1 MTSCFFY
8 PKQVR
13 KDLHPDLSAVFRPL
27 TRDDATNSFLMRSSR
42 RPWVVNWAQSAACT
56 QLRKFMSLTDA
67 NAMLGRG
74 KMQVLTEAQARDLL
88 AIDDDIPGDI
98 PGGAD
103 SSPGMNPSLGTRG
116 VLLDVGAGEGGT
128 FLFLFAWELSLLV
141 SRLVSVRAI
150 RLTSCFV
157 FYSSRGDRDAE
168 ASRGLRRRRRH
179 GSLGTDGPT
188 FTAEKV

>member
-1 MTSCFFY
+1 MFFN

-13 KDLHPDLSAVFRPL
+13 KDLHPDLAAVFRPL

-88 AIDDDIPGDI
+88 AIDIDI

-103 SSPGMNPSLGTRG
+103 SSPGTDSSLGTRG

-128 FLFLFAWELSLLV
+128 FLV
-141 SRLVSVRAI
+141 
-150 RLTSCFV
+150 
-157 FYSSRGDRDAE
+157 
-168 ASRGLRRRRRH
+168 
-179 GSLGTDGPT
+179 
-188 FTAEKV
+188 

>member
-1 MTSCFFY
+1 MGNVTETSCFFF

-13 KDLHPDLSAVFRPL
+13 KDLHPDLAAVFRPL

-103 SSPGMNPSLGTRG
+103 SSQGTDSSPGTRG

-128 FLFLFAWELSLLV
+128 FLV
-141 SRLVSVRAI
+141 
-150 RLTSCFV
+150 
-157 FYSSRGDRDAE
+157 
-168 ASRGLRRRRRH
+168 
-179 GSLGTDGPT
+179 
-188 FTAEKV
+188 

>member
-1 MTSCFFY
+1 MTETSCFFY

-13 KDLHPDLSAVFRPL
+13 EDLHPDLAAVFRPL

-150 RLTSCFV
+150 RLTSCF
-157 FYSSRGDRDAE
+157 F
-168 ASRGLRRRRRH
+168 
-179 GSLGTDGPT
+179 
-188 FTAEKV
+188 

>member
-1 MTSCFFY
+1 MLMIRRVFILV
-8 PKQVR
+8 KQVR
-13 KDLHPDLSAVFRPL
+13 EDLHPDLAKVFRPL

-98 PGGAD
+98 PGVAD
-103 SSPGMNPSLGTRG
+103 SSPGTRG

-128 FLFLFAWELSLLV
+128 FLFKSYLLFPYG
-141 SRLVSVRAI
+141 RL
-150 RLTSCFV
+150 
-157 FYSSRGDRDAE
+157 D
-168 ASRGLRRRRRH
+168 
-179 GSLGTDGPT
+179 
-188 FTAEKV
+188 